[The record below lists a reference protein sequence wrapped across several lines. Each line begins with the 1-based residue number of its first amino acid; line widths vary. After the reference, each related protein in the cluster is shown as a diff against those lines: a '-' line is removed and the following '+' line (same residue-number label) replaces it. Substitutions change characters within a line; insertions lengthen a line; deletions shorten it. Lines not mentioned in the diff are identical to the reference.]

1 LMRFLDYIMQ
11 HNDVWVCTREDI
23 AKHWVENHPA

>member
-1 LMRFLDYIMQ
+1 MQ
-11 HNDVWVCTREDI
+11 HDDVWVCTREDI